1 MKQLTTFL
9 PLGSGGARV
18 TAEASLAPESSLPAV
33 CPYPQQDSLLVLIA
47 PIDLTHCLFIVLES
61 HIITSCCLLSL

>member
-9 PLGSGGARV
+9 PLGNGGARMK
-18 TAEASLAPESSLPAV
+18 AEASLAPGSSLPAV
-33 CPYPQQDSLLVLIA
+33 CPYPQQDSLLILIA
-47 PIDLTHCLFIVLES
+47 PIDLTYYLFIVLES